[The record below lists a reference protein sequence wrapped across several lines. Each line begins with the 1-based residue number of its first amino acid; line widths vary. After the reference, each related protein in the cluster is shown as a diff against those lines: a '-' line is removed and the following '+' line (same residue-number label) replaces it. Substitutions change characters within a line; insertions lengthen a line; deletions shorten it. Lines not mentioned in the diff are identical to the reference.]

1 MGSGHPVG
9 EGGGREGGEGG
20 GWEVGERGREG
31 KVECW
36 SMSSPFLQKR
46 LMVVGVDV
54 YHDSVHGKSRSITGF
69 VASTNP

>member
-1 MGSGHPVG
+1 MGSGHPLG

-20 GWEVGERGREG
+20 ERGRVG
-31 KVECW
+31 GGGGMLV
-36 SMSSPFLQKR
+36 SVLSPLQKR